1 MNKTVL
7 ISGVTSGIGKATM
20 LQLLKDGFNVAGFAP
35 RPGECR
41 ALSKEFGQLFETERL
56 LVLPGDVTKEENLKK
71 VISAVL
77 KKFKRIDILINNAG
91 YGIYSD
97 ADKIN
102 IKAYLTMIDV
112 NIVGVAR
119 LTKAVLPHM
128 KKRKSGL
135 IINIDSIS
143 GRTSGPRAEFYCATK
158 FAIMGYSEGLQK
170 EVEQFGIKVST
181 VCPGMVKTHFLT
193 KQEYQWRMKNQ
204 WKGKEPARLEAEN
217 VARAVSFVCQQPQA
231 VDIRDIV
238 IMPFG

>member
-20 LQLLKDGFNVAGFAP
+20 LQLLKDGFNVVGFAP
-35 RPGECR
+35 EPAKCKSL
-41 ALSKEFGQLFETERL
+41 AKELNQLFETKRF

-71 VISAVL
+71 VVKAVL
-77 KKFKRIDILINNAG
+77 KKFKQLDILINNAG
-91 YGIYSD
+91 YGIYAD

-102 IKAYLTMIDV
+102 IKAYQDMINV
-112 NIVGVAR
+112 NVVGVAR
-119 LTKAVLPHM
+119 LTKVVLPHM
-128 KKRKSGL
+128 KQRKAGL
-135 IINIDSIS
+135 IVNLDSIS

-170 EVEQFGIKVST
+170 EIEKYKIKVAT

-193 KQEYQWRMKNQ
+193 KEEYQWRMKNL
-204 WKGKEPARLEAEN
+204 WKGKEPVRLEAED
-217 VARAVSFVCQQPQA
+217 VARGISFICQQPDS
-231 VDIRDIV
+231 VNIRDIV